1 MEAVFMN
8 TTISLHQE
16 LLARGRHLFDLGCL
30 SESSEAL
37 RPLMKQAGVATH
49 TLCEAH
55 RLLGEIELEFGNYRI
70 SRRHFALAIG
80 LVGDESSLY
89 SLYAQAVEADPDGD
103 PVRAFKARRRAAR
116 LDPTNA
122 AVWSALGWSCLRA
135 GNRPVAFKAFR
146 RAMRLRPASLDTL
159 AETIEGLLTLNRLRE
174 AEKAV
179 RAARFRLKKSSGLKN
194 LDDRVQFEILR
205 REQDRRLDIDAGAA
219 SVLKFVPQPSVTPFQ
234 DVNPVVIR
242 TDRRSLPKPHL
253 LKFFGMRTGPTRMN

>member
-1 MEAVFMN
+1 MN

-30 SESSEAL
+30 SESSETL
-37 RPLMKQAGVATH
+37 RPLVKQAGVATH

-55 RLLGEIELEFGNYRI
+55 RLLGEIDLEMGNYLR
-70 SRRHFALAIG
+70 SRRHFAVAIR
-80 LVGDESSLY
+80 LVPDESSLY
-89 SLYAQAVEADPDGD
+89 SLYAQAIEADPDGD
-103 PVRAFKARRRAAR
+103 PVRAFKARRRASR
-116 LDPTNA
+116 LDPTTS
-122 AVWSALGWSCLRA
+122 AVWSALGWSGLRM
-135 GNRPVAFKAFR
+135 GNRSIAFKAFR

-179 RAARFRLKKSSGLKN
+179 KAARFRFKKSSGLES
-194 LDDRVQFEILR
+194 LGDRVQFEIVR
-205 REQDRRLDIDAGAA
+205 RDQAHRLDFEVGGA
-219 SVLKFVPQPSVTPFQ
+219 SVLKFVPRPSTARLE

-253 LKFFGMRTGPTRMN
+253 LKYFGMRSGPKRMN